1 MRTDLYVCLWS
12 ACALKLQLHTLRAD
26 ALQTYDLDLDH
37 PRHGV
42 RPIDHFHATF
52 QLVRP
57 RERDLEDSAASV
69 LRYVG
74 QTLFLST

>member
-1 MRTDLYVCLWS
+1 M
-12 ACALKLQLHTLRAD
+12 CALTLQVRSPKAD

-57 RERDLEDSAASV
+57 RERDLEDSAGSV

-74 QTLFLST
+74 